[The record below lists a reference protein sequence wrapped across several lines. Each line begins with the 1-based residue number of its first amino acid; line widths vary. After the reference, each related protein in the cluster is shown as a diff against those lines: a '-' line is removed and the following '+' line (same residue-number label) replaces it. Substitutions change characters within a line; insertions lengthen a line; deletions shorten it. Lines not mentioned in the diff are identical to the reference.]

1 MLRLRGGHGAI
12 CKARLEQGTLSAGE
26 YSAIAVET
34 LRALP
39 DAGSA
44 QAMNDLVNYGVYVTK
59 DGERVDPMD
68 FYAEPPK

>member
-1 MLRLRGGHGAI
+1 MTDRLISLNAAIEAYMRRRMGGSEEVIEA
-12 CKARLEQGTLSAGE
+12 
-26 YSAIAVET
+26 

-39 DAGSA
+39 DASDM
-44 QAMNDLVNYGVYVTK
+44 QMMNDLVNYGVHVTS